1 MKCPTGQPYLCDG
14 GQFVCGLTHPGCS
27 VANDATGCPNQP
39 HNTDK
44 SLDAKVI
51 EHIEWSIGHQGARVW
66 NGDLLKTGA
75 TLSDAVQRPM
85 GSGVNRDQVANSYS
99 TYGSLA
105 APVAAAVRQC
115 QLHNPPTQVVQHMD
129 FVCNR
134 SDNHGDKSRDI
145 LHRADINDTD
155 SIRSAF
161 SKSESDDKIK
171 NILYCYNGTDVKAI
185 VRQQC
190 H

>member
-1 MKCPTGQPYLCDG
+1 
-14 GQFVCGLTHPGCS
+14 